1 MRRRLLIINADQQ
14 SYQLETLRVETLP
27 HDEREAYLTLHGE
40 ALCQYLLRRDPT
52 SLIVARGPMAFL
64 AGNKTTV
71 GYISPLTDVP
81 HYSFVGGRAAAQLFD
96 LGLDAIVLLSGGQS
110 DHYIVV
116 SGRAPNL
123 DVRFLDASDLPSGQR
138 GAYYHLVATELDGT
152 AESGSVFTLG
162 NGAQHGYLTANVA
175 VEGIYH
181 AGRGGAGTV
190 FARSARALVLR
201 GIPQDR
207 ARFFA
212 ATGAEPVF
220 ARSPNRAMAQRL
232 EQYTARLSGQT
243 GGTVVKLYNT
253 GGDPHVTKTLPS
265 RNATQLGYELADLG
279 GKRVLSATR
288 DGHTGCHW
296 CPVDC
301 RHWHWVEADY
311 APGGRDRFLDDFEP
325 TYALFSMLS
334 LGSAKDTFQD
344 RLALLREVD
353 RRLMVPI
360 EQMGCDVIDVGVGLA
375 ALFEGLEHG
384 IVPRS
389 DIPPGLREA
398 GLSESTTTSQQ
409 RLETAVIAV
418 DTLRQ
423 GLDDNLYPALR
434 AVANGPQALAE
445 RYPAM
450 QDILFT
456 GGKKTLG
463 NAGHSNALWTF
474 LMPFSRF
481 FSHYSGQIYKID
493 ETLPP
498 SPDDETLR
506 RIFRRAVERM
516 FAREYMSILC
526 NALSCCAFTFVMFT
540 QDGKGEQLDDGDL
553 LVRTLAAYDIHTTR
567 DDLMWFTQ
575 AFWAQSIDLKA
586 QYGWRPPSATD
597 LPQRIYEGLA
607 LVLAQ
612 PEKELVR
619 WMDLLID
626 EWKTMARQ
634 VLEKFG
640 YEITW

>member
-1 MRRRLLIINADQQ
+1 MKRRLLIIDADQQ
-14 SYQLETLRVETLP
+14 SSRLETLRVETLP

-40 ALCQYLLRRDPT
+40 ALCQYLLRREPS
-52 SLIVARGPMAFL
+52 SLIFARGPLAFL

-96 LGLDAIVLLSGGQS
+96 LGLDAIVLLPGGHP

-123 DVRFLDASDLPSGQR
+123 DVRFRNAGDLPSGQR

-162 NGAQHGYLTANVA
+162 DGAHHSYLTANVA
-175 VEGIYH
+175 VDSLYH
-181 AGRGGAGTV
+181 AGRGGAGAV
-190 FARSARALVLR
+190 MARATRALVLQ
-201 GIPQDR
+201 GDPQDR
-207 ARFFA
+207 ADFFA
-212 ATGAEPVF
+212 TTSAEPAF
-220 ARSPNRAMAQRL
+220 ARSPNRAL
-232 EQYTARLSGQT
+232 EQPLEQHTARLAGKT

-253 GGDPHVTKTLPS
+253 GGKPGAAKTLPS

-279 GKRVLSATR
+279 SERVLAATR

-311 APGGRDRFLDDFEP
+311 APGGRDKFLDDFEP
-325 TYALFSMLS
+325 TYAFFSMLS
-334 LGSAKDTFQD
+334 LGSAQDAFQD
-344 RLALLREVD
+344 KLALLREVD

-375 ALFEGLEHG
+375 ALFEGVERG
-384 IVPRS
+384 IVSKS
-389 DIPPGLREA
+389 DVPPGLREA
-398 GLSESTTTSQQ
+398 GISEGATTPKQ

-418 DTLRQ
+418 DLLRQ
-423 GLDDNLYPALR
+423 GLTDNRYPALR
-434 AVANGPQALAE
+434 AVGNGPQALAE

-456 GGKKTLG
+456 GGRKTLG

-498 SPDDETLR
+498 NPDDETLR
-506 RIFRRAVERM
+506 RVFRRVTERM
-516 FAREYMSILC
+516 IAKETMSILC
-526 NALSCCAFTFVMFT
+526 NALSYCAFTFTMFT
-540 QDGKGEQLDDGDL
+540 QDGKSERLDDTDL
-553 LVRTLAAYDIHTTR
+553 LVRTLDAYDIHTTH
-567 DDLMWFTQ
+567 DDLMWFAQ
-575 AFWAQSIDLKA
+575 AFWAQSIDLKT
-586 QYGWRPPSATD
+586 QYGWRPPSAND
-597 LPQRIYEGLA
+597 FPQRIYEELTP
-607 LVLAQ
+607 VLTQ
-612 PEKELVR
+612 PTETLVR

-626 EWKTMARQ
+626 EWKSMARQ
-634 VLEKFG
+634 VLDKFG
-640 YEITW
+640 YESTW